1 MVSWNA
7 SHVSRFQSTPPR
19 GGRHTRTPSETWTRC
34 FNPRPRVGGDVI
46 IRQSERPQTVSIHAP
61 AWGAT
66 KPLQNFPSP
75 LMFQSTPPRGGRPII
90 PFKMA
95 DPTEFQ
101 STPPRG
107 GRQGLRVE
115 RYRPGVSIHAPA
127 WGATNDGVGH
137 FSDNCVSIHAPAWG
151 ATNVRVRVL
160 EGHSVS
166 IHAPAWGATMQVSLA
181 GTGLTFQS
189 TPPRGGRQGLR
200 VERYR
205 PGVSIHAP
213 AWGATALT
221 HRIHP
226 RRIVSIHAP
235 AWGATRRLVLAA
247 VECAVSIHAP
257 AWGATGKRTV

>member
-1 MVSWNA
+1 MGS
-7 SHVSRFQSTPPR
+7 
-19 GGRHTRTPSETWTRC
+19 C
-34 FNPRPRVGGDVI
+34 FNPRPRVGGDDGVMECLSRLQVSI
-46 IRQSERPQTVSIHAP
+46 HAPAWGATYSDTLGNVDPMFQSTPPRGGRRDYPAKRTATNCFNPRPRVGGDETASKLPFTLDVSIHAP

-95 DPTEFQ
+95 DPTE
-101 STPPRG
+101 
-107 GRQGLRVE
+107 
-115 RYRPGVSIHAPA
+115 
-127 WGATNDGVGH
+127 
-137 FSDNCVSIHAPAWG
+137 
-151 ATNVRVRVL
+151 
-160 EGHSVS
+160 
-166 IHAPAWGATMQVSLA
+166 
-181 GTGLTFQS
+181 FQS